1 MRSWLSLPYPNS
13 EDDFVARRKQIRQ
26 KRRLK
31 FFQHMWQIVFI
42 SSATTGLVWLASL
55 PDLKLDNS
63 SQIDI
68 EGNKLLTRE
77 TLQDMVPVSYPQHI
91 FWVKPH
97 EIAEQLEKTA
107 PVKSVEVQ
115 RTLFP
120 SKLTVIVEERE
131 PVARALQF
139 NEEGLLD
146 ENGAWMPLHSYP
158 SSIDQ
163 PQLTILGFDQQVAEV
178 WAEAYD
184 HISNSPV
191 KITQVDWRDKSNL
204 ILITELG
211 TVHCGI
217 YKPNKL
223 ARQLKTLDRLRKLD
237 RVLDPESFLYL
248 DLSDPNSPVL
258 EMLDSAKVDLS
269 AIEL

>member
-1 MRSWLSLPYPNS
+1 M
-13 EDDFVARRKQIRQ
+13 
-26 KRRLK
+26 K
-31 FFQHMWQIVFI
+31 FIQHMWQILFI
-42 SSATTGLVWLASL
+42 SGATTGLVWLASL
-55 PDLKLDNS
+55 PDLKLDNP

-91 FWVKPH
+91 FWVKPQD
-97 EIAEQLEKTA
+97 IADKLQKTA

-120 SKLTVIVEERE
+120 SKLTVIVKERE
-131 PVARALQF
+131 PVATALRS

-146 ENGAWMPLHSYP
+146 ESGAWMPLRSYP
-158 SSIDQ
+158 SSINK
-163 PQLTILGFDQQVAEV
+163 PSLSILGFDDQVAQV
-178 WAEAYD
+178 WAEAYE

-204 ILITELG
+204 ILTTELG
-211 TVHCGI
+211 LVHCGM
-217 YKPNKL
+217 YKSNTL
-223 ARQLKTLDRLRKLD
+223 ARQLKTLDRLRELD
-237 RVLDPESFLYL
+237 RIIDHQSFLYL
-248 DLSDPNSPVL
+248 DLSDPSTPVL

-269 AIEL
+269 GIEL